1 MSRTETRILLLGN
14 SFLRIDYLKT
24 ITMNYPFGNSSGKII
39 AAAFGFIFLNFAAYA
54 QPGAVISGQDTSRR
68 VINTAVPFLGFAPDA
83 RGAAM
88 GDVGVALSPD
98 ANSVHWNNGKLA
110 FIEQDMG
117 FAISFTPW
125 LARIVNDM
133 SLSYLSGY
141 KKIDRV
147 QTVGVTMRY
156 FDLGE
161 IQLTDA
167 TGQPLNT
174 FNPREYAFDA
184 TYSRK
189 LSEELGLGITGRYIH
204 SNLSGSFSSTADA
217 KAGNS
222 VAVDVGAFY
231 TKDLVVSGRNSLL
244 SAGAHFSNIGQKL
257 TYSNADNEDFIP
269 INFRLG
275 AAFKTDMDAFNT
287 ITFVLEFNKLMV
299 PSAPIYRTNENGE
312 FVQDPDDP
320 TKFDIARGKDPFRPL
335 LSGMFGSFTD
345 APDGFREE
353 MQEIISSVGVEYW
366 YKDVFAA
373 RAGYHYETP
382 QKGDRKY
389 FTMGIGFRYQ
399 VFGID
404 FAYLVPQVQNHPL
417 AETLRFSLLFN
428 FDKPTAT
435 TSPE

>member
-1 MSRTETRILLLGN
+1 MKIH
-14 SFLRIDYLKT
+14 T
-24 ITMNYPFGNSSGKII
+24 IEKPSLNSSRHVNAGVFV
-39 AAAFGFIFLNFAAYA
+39 AFGLIFLSFCSYA

-68 VINTAVPFLGFAPDA
+68 VISTAVPFLGFAPDA

-88 GDVGVALSPD
+88 GDVGVATSTD

-117 FAISFTPW
+117 FAISYTPW
-125 LARIVNDM
+125 LAKIVNDM

-147 QTVGVTMRY
+147 QAVALSMRY

-161 IQLTDA
+161 IQLTDN
-167 TGQPLNT
+167 TGAPLNT
-174 FNPREYAFDA
+174 FNPREFAVDA

-189 LSEELGLGITGRYIH
+189 LSEELGLGVTGRFIH
-204 SNLSGSFSSTADA
+204 SNLSGSFSSSPDA
-217 KAGNS
+217 KAGTS
-222 VAVDVGAFY
+222 VAVDVGSYY
-231 TKDLVVSGRNSLL
+231 TKDLVLSGRNSNI
-244 SAGAHFSNIGQKL
+244 SAGAHISNIGQKL
-257 TYSNADNEDFIP
+257 TYSSVDNEDFIP
-269 INFRLG
+269 INLRLG
-275 AAFKTDMDAFNT
+275 AAFKTDLDAFNT
-287 ITFVLEFNKLMV
+287 ITVALDFNKLMV
-299 PSAPIYRTNENGE
+299 PSPPIYETDGDGN
-312 FVQDPDDP
+312 FIADPNDP
-320 TKFDIARGKDPFRPL
+320 SKYKIKSGKDPYRPL
-335 LSGMFGSFTD
+335 LSGMFGSFGD
-345 APDGFREE
+345 APDGFPEE
-353 MQEIISSVGVEYW
+353 LNEIISSIGVEYW

-428 FDKPTAT
+428 FDKATPTST
-435 TSPE
+435 TPDS

>member
-1 MSRTETRILLLGN
+1 
-14 SFLRIDYLKT
+14 
-24 ITMNYPFGNSSGKII
+24 
-39 AAAFGFIFLNFAAYA
+39 
-54 QPGAVISGQDTSRR
+54 
-68 VINTAVPFLGFAPDA
+68 
-83 RGAAM
+83 M
-88 GDVGVALSPD
+88 GDIGVAMSPD

-110 FIEQDMG
+110 FIEQDLG
-117 FAISFTPW
+117 FSISYTPW

-147 QTVGVTMRY
+147 QSVAASMRY

-167 TGQPLNT
+167 TGNPLNT

-189 LSEELGLGITGRYIH
+189 LSEEFGLGVTGRFIH
-204 SNLSGSFSSTADA
+204 SNLSGSFSAVNDA

-222 VAVDVGAFY
+222 IAVDVGTYY
-231 TKDLVVSGRNSLL
+231 TKDLVVSGRNSRI
-244 SAGAHFSNIGQKL
+244 SAGAHISNIGQKL

-269 INFRLG
+269 INLRIGG
-275 AAFKTDMDAFNT
+275 AFTTDMDAFNH
-287 ITFVLEFNKLMV
+287 ITFGLEFNKLMV
-299 PSAPIYRTNENGE
+299 PSQPVYLVDDNGN
-312 FVQDPDDP
+312 FVPDPNDPD
-320 TKFDIARGKDPFRPL
+320 KYAIARGKDPFRPL

-353 MQEIISSVGVEYW
+353 LQEIIASVGIEYW

-428 FDKPTAT
+428 FDKPAVPV
-435 TSPE
+435 SPES

>member
-1 MSRTETRILLLGN
+1 MTL
-14 SFLRIDYLKT
+14 
-24 ITMNYPFGNSSGKII
+24 
-39 AAAFGFIFLNFAAYA
+39 AAMGLIFLSFSSYA

-68 VINTAVPFLGFAPDA
+68 VISTAVPFLGFSPDA

-88 GDVGVALSPD
+88 GDVGVATSAD

-117 FAISFTPW
+117 FAISYTPW
-125 LARIVNDM
+125 LAKIVNDM

-141 KKIDRV
+141 KKIDRL
-147 QTVGVTMRY
+147 QTVAVGMRY

-161 IQLTDA
+161 IQLTDI
-167 TGQPLNT
+167 TGSPLNV
-174 FNPREYAFDA
+174 FNPREFAVDA

-189 LSEELGLGITGRYIH
+189 LSEELGLGVTGRFIH
-204 SNLSGSFSSTADA
+204 SNLSGSFTAVNDS
-217 KAGNS
+217 KAGTS
-222 VAVDVGAFY
+222 VAVDVGAY
-231 TKDLVVSGRNSLL
+231 YRKELILSGRNSVV

-257 TYSNADNEDFIP
+257 TYSNADQEDFIP
-269 INFRLG
+269 INMRMG
-275 AAFKTDMDAFNT
+275 ASFKTDLDAFNT
-287 ITFVLEFNKLMV
+287 ITVALEFNKLMV
-299 PSAPIYRTNENGE
+299 PSPPVYETDAQGN
-312 FVQDPDDP
+312 FVQDPNDP
-320 TKFDIARGKDPFRPL
+320 DKYAIRRGKDPFRPL
-335 LSGMFGSFTD
+335 LSGMFGSFND
-345 APDGFREE
+345 APDGFSEEIRE
-353 MQEIISSVGVEYW
+353 IVSSIGLEYW

-428 FDKPTAT
+428 FDKAEPAT
-435 TSPE
+435 PDS